1 MFLRATPVPRA
12 TECSDEGYAY
22 LVGQAPGQAAEQC
35 AAAGEIDAVAHDVA
49 VEFGRGLLQGRLDGV
64 FHLLYG
70 GVDAVGYLVV

>member
-12 TECSDEGYAY
+12 TECSGSSATMKGMPILSD
-22 LVGQAPGQAAEQC
+22 
-35 AAAGEIDAVAHDVA
+35 
-49 VEFGRGLLQGRLDGV
+49 GRGLLQGRLDGV